1 MRAGILSLAT
11 GGLLAVFT
19 VASAFAAP
27 AAKQLSPSDIQTT
40 FFNGQ
45 PFTAS
50 SPSGVKFKMTFTADG
65 KIKRQPIGTGK
76 KGEGTWKLSADGF
89 CRTWKGAKE
98 ECFTIVGAGAN
109 KWSIL
114 HGSAIVAT
122 WSK

>member
-1 MRAGILSLAT
+1 MRYGITSLAA
-11 GGLLAVFT
+11 GGVLATFAVT
-19 VASAFAAP
+19 SAFAAP
-27 AAKQLSPSDIQTT
+27 AAKLAPNDIQTT

-45 PFTAS
+45 PFTAA

-65 KIKRQPIGTGK
+65 KMKRQPIGTGK
-76 KGEGTWKLSADGF
+76 KGEGTWKLSSDGF

-98 ECFTIVGAGAN
+98 ECFTVVTAGTN

-114 HGSAIVAT
+114 HGSGVVAT

>member
-1 MRAGILSLAT
+1 MRAGILSSAA
-11 GGLLAVFT
+11 GSVLAVFT
-19 VASAFAAP
+19 VTSVFAAP

-50 SPSGVKFKMTFTADG
+50 SPSGVKFKMTFSADG

-76 KGEGTWKLSADGF
+76 KGEGTWKLSKDGF
-89 CRTWKGAKE
+89 CRTWKGTRE
-98 ECFTIVGAGAN
+98 ECFTVASAGAN

-114 HGSAIVAT
+114 HGSTIVAT